1 MSKVEFKIKKKTK
14 VDEAGGKTTTKLEY
28 TPIGVHE
35 KHIKITVSSSEVADE
50 VGLATGR
57 PDDAFFIDFDVE
69 VEKEVSEDLAALL
82 KKKESK
88 K

>member
-1 MSKVEFKIKKKTK
+1 MSRVEFKIKKKTR

-28 TPIGVHE
+28 TPVGQHE
-35 KHIKITVSSSEVADE
+35 KNIKITVTSSEVADE
-50 VGLATGR
+50 VGLSTGK

>member
-1 MSKVEFKIKKKTK
+1 MSKVEFKIKKKTR

-28 TPIGVHE
+28 TPVGMHE
-35 KHIKITVSSSEVADE
+35 KYIKITVSSSEVADE

-69 VEKEVSEDLAALL
+69 VKKGATEDLAELL

-88 K
+88 